1 MWIKAMGCP
10 CNDLIPICHNIS
22 YSTRVLRLLE
32 PTTAKEWLLDKAAKI
47 VFKNECF
54 AVVAR

>member
-1 MWIKAMGCP
+1 MGWP